1 MKPPPLSKE
10 GRSSVRQQTGLDA
23 NTFKRRASLPPE
35 ERTASWHHVG
45 TRSGM
50 HPEDNPYITSTRSYH
65 APTTAAYF
73 EVDEEEEFH
82 SRPTKRVGTSARRYD
97 LAPYDRRERRTE
109 ELPRQGKHPLF
120 YIGICLVIMVV
131 FLTAYT
137 LIPPTFQKWSDD
149 RVYGYPRTFQ
159 TDANVGHG
167 GMEHFIALNNH
178 GTIEV
183 LEIPGYPSP
192 TNQTRLY
199 IIVRLSSQGADLVP
213 ATLSFPDINGD
224 GKPDIQV
231 TVLDGS
237 NPSVWVL
244 FNNGTS
250 FVPKL

>member
-1 MKPPPLSKE
+1 MRE
-10 GRSSVRQQTGLDA
+10 QRGINA

-35 ERTASWHHVG
+35 ERTVSYHHVG

-50 HPEDNPYITSTRSYH
+50 HPEDTPYITTTRSYH
-65 APTTAAYF
+65 APRTETYF
-73 EVDEEEEFH
+73 ELNEEGEEV
-82 SRPTKRVGTSARRYD
+82 STRPPTRTSVRRYD
-97 LAPYDRRERRTE
+97 LTPYARGERRTE
-109 ELPRQGKHPLF
+109 ELPRPGKHPLF
-120 YIGICLVIMVV
+120 YIGICLVILVV

-137 LIPPTFQKWSDD
+137 LIPPAFQKWSDD
-149 RVYGYPRTFQ
+149 RTYGYPRTFQ

-167 GMEHFIALNNH
+167 GMSHFIAVNEH

-183 LEIPGYPSP
+183 LEIPNDPSK
-192 TNQTRLY
+192 TNQPRMY
-199 IIVRLSSQGADLVP
+199 IIVRLTNQGADLVP

-224 GKPDIQV
+224 GMPDMQV

-250 FVPKL
+250 FVSKL

>member
-1 MKPPPLSKE
+1 
-10 GRSSVRQQTGLDA
+10 VREQTGINA

-35 ERTASWHHVG
+35 ETAYFT
-45 TRSGM
+45 TRSRYTAPAAHSYVAIGEEGQDVYNR
-50 HPEDNPYITSTRSYH
+50 PPTRS
-65 APTTAAYF
+65 
-73 EVDEEEEFH
+73 
-82 SRPTKRVGTSARRYD
+82 SARRYD
-97 LAPYDRRERRTE
+97 LAPYPGRRERRTE

-137 LIPPTFQKWSDD
+137 LIPPAFQKWSDD

-167 GMEHFIALNNH
+167 GVEHFLSLNNH

-183 LEIPGYPSP
+183 LEIPTNPSP
-192 TNQTRLY
+192 LSQPRLY

-213 ATLSFPDINGD
+213 ATVSFPDINGD
-224 GKPDIQV
+224 GTPDMQV

-237 NPSVWVL
+237 NPSVWIL
-244 FNNGTS
+244 FNNGTT